1 MTLALK
7 YSEIVL
13 EVLFLD
19 RKSRETI
26 VKSWF
31 GIGKDSI
38 RKKYQ
43 KVSIYS

>member
-7 YSEIVL
+7 YSKIVL

-19 RKSRETI
+19 RKSREI
-26 VKSWF
+26 IIKYWF
-31 GIGKDSI
+31 GIGKYSM
-38 RKKYQ
+38 RKKYK